1 MIRKLIFSS
10 ILLSIMGFAQAQ
22 LLNNVSIDG
31 KLINAKAPVVYLAM
45 IGGNAAIPL
54 DTAKIDVNHNFHFDL
69 MVDKPGFYQLSQ
81 GGNDFT
87 MIILSPNDRM
97 KISLD
102 ATFLRTPLSVS
113 GSWETE
119 KLTNIT
125 KKLASYD
132 AKKQDLESQYRKVY
146 GTAAQD
152 SVGKVLAKEFEKTEQ
167 SKISFLKTSMLS
179 EPSLSGLLFMNI
191 IKIPENMD
199 FYEKYAPQIKKKYPD
214 NIFVNSL
221 YQQYMSEK
229 GKVKLSPGAMAP
241 EISLPTPEGTTFSLS
256 SLRGKVVLIDFWAS
270 WCSPCRRANPHVLSL
285 YKKYHDKGFDVLGV
299 SLDKTKESWIKAIKD
314 DGLIWHHVSDLKYWQ
329 SEAGRAYGVQS
340 IPHTVLIDR
349 EGKIIAVGLR
359 DASLEAKLKEI
370 FGF

>member
-1 MIRKLIFSS
+1 MIRKLILSS
-10 ILLSIMGFAQAQ
+10 ILMSIMCFSQAQ

-31 KLINAKAPVVYLAM
+31 NISNAKGQEVYLAK
-45 IGGNAAIPL
+45 IGGKAAIPL
-54 DTAKIDVNHNFHFDL
+54 DTVKLDASQNFHFDL
-69 MVDKPGFYQLSQ
+69 MVEEPGFYQLSQ
-81 GGNDFT
+81 GENDFS

-97 KISLD
+97 KIELNGASL
-102 ATFLRTPLSVS
+102 RSPLSVS

-119 KLTNIT
+119 QLTQIT
-125 KKLASYD
+125 KKLTTYD
-132 AKKQDLESQYRKVY
+132 ARKQELEAQYKKVY

-152 SVGKVLAKEFEKTEQ
+152 SVGKVLAKEYDKTEQ
-167 SKISFLKTSMLS
+167 SKIVYLKTNMLKS
-179 EPSLSGLLFMNI
+179 PSLSGLFFMNI
-191 IKIPENMD
+191 IKVPENMD
-199 FYEKYAPQIKKKYPD
+199 FYAEYAPVMKKKYPND
-214 NIFVNSL
+214 IFVNSM

-229 GKVKLSPGAMAP
+229 GKVRLSPGAMAP

-285 YKKYHDKGFDVLGV
+285 YKKYHDKGFDILGV